1 MAMDLKIQRQGEPER
16 HLKLERLV
24 NTVGFGDGCDVVL
37 ATSGRT
43 ERLGMFIQ
51 QGEGLNFRPLHQPS
65 GVFMNGQEIESMV
78 AIPAGTILRVLDY
91 DLSWTLDGFSQESEP
106 EPKRWAPPV
115 SPSSVRPLAGYR
127 AGAMMAYGKDDS
139 PRPLEEKMEGVELAW
154 SNDVPAKEPTRAEHE
169 RHPRNPSNQHPSNQQ
184 SSRTAEPQ
192 QSRSLGAA
200 EAELARKLEEARQRM
215 EGGMGALSDSLD
227 ESMGM
232 PLNQGQNSMASFFHH
247 DDPQESHDHEEEDM
261 VEDLL
266 PMRRVTHP
274 EPPLLPQKLIKVK
287 GQTKDVL
294 KHFFN
299 HLGVEVFHRSS
310 TERRM
315 ILAEGLKLSLK
326 DVMGE
331 DEHGRLYA
339 RMEKELKGSGPLKEL
354 LSDDS
359 VCGLMVRDKG
369 HLYVDRGKGF
379 QQPEMSFF
387 NAVHAYWSL
396 DRLLLSVGIK
406 MDWSDGQKSFR
417 YDPSWGGRVILPGA
431 NWQGAYVVMRRRKEQ
446 RSSFV
451 MEKASLLNLAERVK
465 RRENLLIVAPDIT
478 MAQHLVFWFLKQAES
493 LGPVLVLSKEQSFG
507 GTGDFPKRIGV
518 ALGDED
524 LPEWVKWSEGMD
536 LAGTLHGEPLVKG
549 FDLLRTLAHQQ
560 HGWWQLIIANGAESA
575 VEKCELDLSIERPE
589 LRPHLI
595 QRLIKGVF
603 SAVVSIDGKSISG
616 RRHIVKVEDVGVDQ
630 QGKWMVPPR
639 KTSPAEG
646 DWED

>member
-1 MAMDLKIQRQGEPER
+1 MAMDLKIQRQGEAER

-78 AIPAGTILRVLDY
+78 AIPAGAILRVLDY
-91 DLSWTLDGFSQESEP
+91 DLSWSLEDVDHGP
-106 EPKRWAPPV
+106 EQDVRRWAPPA
-115 SPSSVRPLAGYR
+115 SPAVPRPLAGYR
-127 AGAMMAYGKDDS
+127 AGAMMAYGKEDR
-139 PRPLEEKMEGVELAW
+139 PRPLDEKFEGVELEW
-154 SNDVPAKEPTRAEHE
+154 SQDVINKEPAKRD
-169 RHPRNPSNQHPSNQQ
+169 Q
-184 SSRTAEPQ
+184 PQ
-192 QSRSLGAA
+192 AGLRQREFTESYPKNSLGAA
-200 EAELARKLEEARQRM
+200 EAELARKLEEAQKRM
-215 EGGMGALSDSLD
+215 DGGMGALSDSLD
-227 ESMGM
+227 ESMGLS
-232 PLNQGQNSMASFFHH
+232 PSRSQESMSSFLQQRDH
-247 DDPQESHDHEEEDM
+247 DDAHDVDDDA
-261 VEDLL
+261 VDDLL
-266 PMRRVTHP
+266 PMRRLVRS
-274 EPPLLPQKLIKVK
+274 EPPALPQKPIKVK

-299 HLGVEVFHRSS
+299 HLDMEVFHRNS

-315 ILAEGLKLSLK
+315 VLAEGLKVALRE
-326 DVMGE
+326 VMGE
-331 DEHGRLYA
+331 NEHGRLFP

-354 LSDDS
+354 LGDES
-359 VCGLMVRDKG
+359 VCGIMIRDKG
-369 HLYVDRGKGF
+369 LLYVDRGKGF
-379 QQPEMSFF
+379 TQPEMSFF

-417 YDPSWGGRVILPGA
+417 FDPSWGGRVILPGA

-446 RSSFV
+446 RASFAMV
-451 MEKASLLNLAERVK
+451 KSSLLNLAERVK

-478 MAQHLVFWFLKQAES
+478 TAQHLVFWFLKQAES
-493 LGPVLVLSKEQSFG
+493 LGPVLVLSKDQSYG

-518 ALGDED
+518 ALGDEE
-524 LPEWVKWSEGMD
+524 LSEWVKWSEGMD
-536 LAGTLHGEPLVKG
+536 LAGTLHGEPLIKG

-560 HGWWQLIIANGAESA
+560 HGWWQLVIANGAQAA

-589 LRPHLI
+589 LRADLI

-616 RRHIVKVEDVGVDQ
+616 RRHIVKVEDIGMDS
-630 QGKWMVPPR
+630 QGQWMVPPR
-639 KTSPAEG
+639 KHAPAEG